1 MIIMAIDQSLTGS
14 GITIYKDGEWNYD
27 LISSKKTKGT
37 KSPSIDYT
45 KRLSQIVEN
54 YEKLIDKYSPEYI
67 IIEGM
72 SYGSQSSA
80 IFELGG
86 LSHLSRKL
94 FLDKNIK
101 FVVIPPKTLKKYFT
115 QNGNADKNEMILQA
129 ELRGA
134 EIPFFEKINKKEV
147 FNNNVVDS
155 YAMACFMIDLLND
168 NCKDFIEKIE
178 KSWED

>member
-1 MIIMAIDQSLTGS
+1 MTIMAIDQSLTGS
-14 GITIYKDGEWNYD
+14 GISVFIDEEWHYD

-45 KRLSQIVEN
+45 KRLSQIVN
-54 YEKLIDKYSPEYI
+54 RYEEIIDKYNPEYI

-72 SYGSQSSA
+72 SYGSQSSV

-101 FVVIPPKTLKKYFT
+101 FIIIPPKTLKKYFT

-129 ELRGA
+129 EIRGA

-155 YAMACFMIDLLND
+155 YAMACFVIDFLSGKCD
-168 NCKDFIEKIE
+168 DFSEKIE